1 MDQVLED
8 TPAAA
13 IQKAHIQIDGGKV
26 YAPALQ
32 LYKARGDNVATPSVR
47 TGLTQDIYLTLL
59 KPSSAA
65 DDHVTF
71 GVRLMP
77 MTLWLWVGGLLV
89 AVGTVLAAFPGRRR
103 RRPTDPGLGS
113 HPRRRRD
120 ARRGRRRPRPHRR
133 PRAGR
138 RLGAADV

>member
-1 MDQVLED
+1 M
-8 TPAAA
+8 
-13 IQKAHIQIDGGKV
+13 
-26 YAPALQ
+26 
-32 LYKARGDNVATPSVR
+32 ATPSVR

-77 MTLWLWVGGLLV
+77 LTLWLWVGGLLV

-103 RRPTDPGLGS
+103 RRPTDPVSAPIRVDVATTPDADAADLLGV
-113 HPRRRRD
+113 
-120 ARRGRRRPRPHRR
+120 

-138 RLGAADV
+138 RLGSADV